1 MGVKFFNFTAWSKL
15 AIFYEMAVGVI
26 RFIVLLSSKLL
37 KIILMLLCL
46 SIECLIFL
54 LSKK

>member
-37 KIILMLLCL
+37 KIILMLL
-46 SIECLIFL
+46 
-54 LSKK
+54 